1 MKGKVICLV
10 IVLTLGLSLI
20 ILPGFAMDKK
30 DIVIGVIGPMTLS
43 DAASGISMRD
53 GVELGIDE
61 INKSGKLAGINL
73 KMVVV
78 DDEGNPTK
86 SISGNRRLVYNE
98 KAIAVIGSV
107 ASSCTLAN
115 MQVTQEAGIPQIT
128 PVSSSPAVT
137 QKGNKWI
144 FRVAIT
150 DATRAKNIVEMA
162 LEKLGKKRL
171 AILYISSDYGIDGTK
186 MVVDI
191 STQMG
196 YPPVAIESFNEGDR
210 DFSSQL
216 LKIKEKNPDALILWA
231 LYEPAALITKQ
242 IAQMGLDVQILGP
255 GGLTNP
261 IYVELAGEAANG
273 VIVFLSYHPSS
284 KEPHILSFTEK
295 FKEKYGRIPDHYNA
309 QAYDAV
315 MIIGAALEKVGVD
328 DPSKIR
334 DAIASTKNFKGISG
348 IISFDDIGEST
359 REEMPIQIRNGKY
372 ELF

>member
-10 IVLTLGLSLI
+10 IVLTLGLSLL

-30 DIVIGVIGPMTLS
+30 DIVIGVIGPMSLS

-53 GVELGIDE
+53 GVALGIDE
-61 INKSGKLAGINL
+61 INKSGKLVGINL

-128 PVSSSPAVT
+128 SISSSPAIT

-144 FRVAIT
+144 FRTQIT
-150 DATRAKNIVEMA
+150 DATRARNLVNTA
-162 LEKLGKKRL
+162 LDVLEKKRI

-186 MVVDI
+186 ILVDLLD
-191 STQMG
+191 QKG
-196 YPPVAIESFNEGDR
+196 YPPVAVESFNEGDR
-210 DFSSQL
+210 DFLSQL
-216 LKIKEKNPDALILWA
+216 IKIKEKDPDTLILWS
-231 LYEPAALITKQ
+231 LYEPGALITKQ
-242 IAQMGLDVQILGP
+242 VAQMGLDVQIMGS
-255 GGLTNP
+255 GGLTHP
-261 IYVELAGEAANG
+261 KYVELAGEAANG
-273 VIVFLSYHPSS
+273 VIVTLTYHPTS
-284 KEPHILSFTEK
+284 KEPHIRNFTEK
-295 FKEKYGRIPDHYNA
+295 FQEKYGKIPDHYNA

-315 MIIGAALEKVGVD
+315 MIIGAALEKVGAD
-328 DPSKIR
+328 DPLKLR

-348 IISFDDIGEST
+348 TISFDDKGDSE
-359 REEMPIQIRNGKY
+359 REEMIIQIRNLKY
-372 ELF
+372 EVF

>member
-196 YPPVAIESFNEGDR
+196 YPPVAVESFNEGDR

-216 LKIKEKNPDALILWA
+216 LKIKEKNPDALILWS

-242 IAQMGLDVQILGP
+242 VAQMGLDVQILGP

-334 DAIASTKNFKGISG
+334 DAIASAKNFKGISG